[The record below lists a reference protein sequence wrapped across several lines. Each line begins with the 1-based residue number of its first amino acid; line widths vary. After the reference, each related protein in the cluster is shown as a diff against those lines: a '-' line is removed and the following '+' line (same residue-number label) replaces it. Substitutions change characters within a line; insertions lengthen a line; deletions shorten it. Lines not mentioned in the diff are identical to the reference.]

1 MVFKTLPGAKIS
13 CLKLSGSEGGLGDKI
28 FVSSE
33 TEVKGFSKKGKQF
46 LNFDTNLTEPIS
58 SMHVE
63 GGHLLVCG
71 PYVYNNYLDC
81 KDVDYYL
88 CSDKINDVLC
98 LPPSAEPEPLSPILA
113 CQDCSLRL
121 LKGSELQY
129 EVEVAGPPLCMR
141 LWGEGSGEGREGDQ
155 VLYGTQTGRVG
166 LVQLT
171 AEEPNYC
178 WDMLNDRK
186 YGGVACLSTF
196 DLSGDGVE
204 EIVVGR
210 DDGVVEVYSMD
221 DSDQPRL
228 KFTHVMG
235 ESVTGVGGG
244 SVGSAHHEEVVVCT
258 FSGRVIG
265 LTREPLTQQTLS
277 QEVKEKLE
285 SLRKEVESLEVKVGV
300 AKEQYQETVAAAQ
313 TGSDAVSALPAFQ
326 VNDKFSLN
334 QDEAWYTLS
343 IELQCPIDMVVLQ
356 SDVPVDLQ
364 EVDKSSAVVSHSPPD
379 PENGN
384 FLLATFRCHDAT
396 RLEVKVRSIE
406 GQQGTLQAFIT
417 PRLEPKTCC
426 LHHYSI
432 KPLSLH
438 QRMHS
443 FDESRPCNTLRVS
456 GQFSLGQAHSWVALC
471 LPDVPARP
479 PVEDSAT
486 LFFKSTFI
494 HTQLAVLYR

>member
-1 MVFKTLPGAKIS
+1 
-13 CLKLSGSEGGLGDKI
+13 
-28 FVSSE
+28 
-33 TEVKGFSKKGKQF
+33 
-46 LNFDTNLTEPIS
+46 
-58 SMHVE
+58 
-63 GGHLLVCG
+63 
-71 PYVYNNYLDC
+71 
-81 KDVDYYL
+81 
-88 CSDKINDVLC
+88 
-98 LPPSAEPEPLSPILA
+98 
-113 CQDCSLRL
+113 
-121 LKGSELQY
+121 
-129 EVEVAGPPLCMR
+129 
-141 LWGEGSGEGREGDQ
+141 
-155 VLYGTQTGRVG
+155 
-166 LVQLT
+166 
-171 AEEPNYC
+171 
-178 WDMLNDRK
+178 
-186 YGGVACLSTF
+186 
-196 DLSGDGVE
+196 
-204 EIVVGR
+204 
-210 DDGVVEVYSMD
+210 
-221 DSDQPRL
+221 
-228 KFTHVMG
+228 
-235 ESVTGVGGG
+235 
-244 SVGSAHHEEVVVCT
+244 
-258 FSGRVIG
+258 
-265 LTREPLTQQTLS
+265 
-277 QEVKEKLE
+277 
-285 SLRKEVESLEVKVGV
+285 
-300 AKEQYQETVAAAQ
+300 
-313 TGSDAVSALPAFQ
+313 VSALPAFQ